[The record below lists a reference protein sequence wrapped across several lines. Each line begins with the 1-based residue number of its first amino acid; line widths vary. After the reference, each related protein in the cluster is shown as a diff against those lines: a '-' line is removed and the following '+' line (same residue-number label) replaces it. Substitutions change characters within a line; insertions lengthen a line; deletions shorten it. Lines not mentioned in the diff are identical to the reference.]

1 LLFYI
6 SNRTDN
12 ETETNRGRRRA
23 KRVRAGRG
31 VPRDRL
37 GFVFLETLTN
47 PKQDIAAAVRRPK
60 QRETRRRLGP
70 AAHRTE
76 RKAAERRK
84 NKGNTMYPATIN
96 TQARKFN
103 NAKIERKCKAKR
115 GVGIKI

>member
-1 LLFYI
+1 
-6 SNRTDN
+6 
-12 ETETNRGRRRA
+12 
-23 KRVRAGRG
+23 

-37 GFVFLETLTN
+37 GFVLFLETLTN

-60 QRETRRRLGP
+60 QRETRCRLGP
-70 AAHRTE
+70 AARRTE

-96 TQARKFN
+96 AQARKFN